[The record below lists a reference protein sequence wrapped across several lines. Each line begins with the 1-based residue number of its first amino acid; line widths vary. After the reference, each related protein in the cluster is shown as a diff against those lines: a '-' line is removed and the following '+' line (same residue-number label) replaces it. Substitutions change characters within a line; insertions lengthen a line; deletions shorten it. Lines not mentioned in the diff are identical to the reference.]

1 MRVQRR
7 GEFGHLYSLSQ
18 GGGRSSFNED
28 FKEGKKR
35 LLFSMST
42 CLVRDET
49 NEGIL
54 FQGLVTLNN
63 LLI

>member
-1 MRVQRR
+1 MQRR
-7 GEFGHLYSLSQ
+7 GEFGHFYGPSQ
-18 GGGRSSFNED
+18 GGGRISFNED

-49 NEGIL
+49 NERIL
-54 FQGLVTLNN
+54 FEGLVTLNN